1 VFLFPFEIEKELFKF
16 TSKMSISL
24 ADLKAL
30 AKKVGD
36 TTSGTRTML
45 AERISNLRGQ
55 YLTKAQIEKIK
66 PFLKRNTKNKKI
78 LLKINYPAAKKKA
91 LIKSKL
97 AKKRRQM
104 KK

>member
-30 AKKVGD
+30 AKKVGV

-45 AERISNLRGQ
+45 AERISNL
-55 YLTKAQIEKIK
+55 AHIEKIK